1 MKKFLLVFLS
11 VSLLSGCVSSVSF
24 NTGFIPPP
32 RHYYSTTESVSVIT
46 AAPVTNGQTIV
57 EEVIIPKQTVVI
69 EKTYPVYPALSVGF
83 FILSATTNRIGMADV
98 TTARRPLTNRV
109 RPTGALPVLRAA
121 DLTKQ
126 FIIKKVPV
134 SGTFFFLHAI

>member
-83 FILSATTNRIGMADV
+83 FYPFGYYK
-98 TTARRPLTNRV
+98 P
-109 RPTGALPVLRAA
+109 
-121 DLTKQ
+121 
-126 FIIKKVPV
+126 
-134 SGTFFFLHAI
+134 

>member
-46 AAPVTNGQTIV
+46 TVPVTNGQTIVEV

-83 FILSATTNRIGMADV
+83 FYPFGYYKPYWHG
-98 TTARRPLTNRV
+98 RRYH
-109 RPTGALPVLRAA
+109 RPPPPHRPRPPHGRPPR
-121 DLTKQ
+121 
-126 FIIKKVPV
+126 PPRR
-134 SGTFFFLHAI
+134 